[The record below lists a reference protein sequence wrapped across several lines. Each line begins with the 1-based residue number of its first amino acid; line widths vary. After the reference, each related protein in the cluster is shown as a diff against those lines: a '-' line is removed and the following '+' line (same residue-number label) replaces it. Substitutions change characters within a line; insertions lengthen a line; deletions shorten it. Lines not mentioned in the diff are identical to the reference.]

1 MASLFDFCPNSRVE
15 EEIPPEEQAAISM
28 NGWDFVAKPTVP
40 YKAKWKVTLEG
51 LKWYLNAAGTAL
63 DVTTDLPHNAG
74 RLLMFYRTNR
84 QNGVF
89 QYQHEFLGLLDV
101 RFAQPVQIP
110 KAIQNSGGICEPVEI
125 TIVHHNPAYS

>member
-1 MASLFDFCPNSRVE
+1 VADLFDFCVNSRVE
-15 EEIPPEEQAAISM
+15 EEGAPTEQTVTSM

-51 LKWYLNAAGTAL
+51 LRWYLNAAGNAL
-63 DVTTDLPHNAG
+63 DTTTDPQHNAG

-84 QNGVF
+84 QHTVF

-101 RFAQPVQIP
+101 RFAEPLELP
-110 KAIQNSGGICEPVEI
+110 KAIQNSGGLCDPVQV
-125 TIVHHNPAYS
+125 TIIHHNPGY